1 LQLLQD
7 IFIVEYF
14 KSNPHGLKKKK
25 NWKKNF
31 NLCFLLHQFQISK
44 FQKKKTFLAHQY
56 QNCLLGGASSS
67 PLGSQKKGHVT
78 HTKEVF
84 FGNNGC

>member
-1 LQLLQD
+1 MLLVAS
-7 IFIVEYF
+7 ISNF
-14 KSNPHGLKKKK
+14 KFKK
-25 NWKKNF
+25 
-31 NLCFLLHQFQISK
+31 
-44 FQKKKTFLAHQY
+44 KKKTFLAHQY

-84 FGNNGC
+84 FENNGC